1 MVKLCTV
8 CNRCPQ
14 IGHISQ
20 VITGPLF
27 INLGWMMHFVILIH
41 VYICTWQA
49 VMLCLYAW
57 SIFCFYKIYI
67 TIFLDLINLFLI
79 KFKKIIDRNH
89 LSVLYISFFI
99 SKNAFDHLITFKFPD
114 CSVYRWLQIWP
125 WHPLQSVISRK
136 RWKNP
141 MLRPLHQSLKF
152 LMINWWK
159 LLNTWTDLLEVN
171 CIQIEIQVTI
181 ESSWSTE
188 VKSWPK
194 VFSLF

>member
-1 MVKLCTV
+1 
-8 CNRCPQ
+8 
-14 IGHISQ
+14 
-20 VITGPLF
+20 
-27 INLGWMMHFVILIH
+27 MHDH
-41 VYICTWQA
+41 
-49 VMLCLYAW
+49 

-79 KFKKIIDRNH
+79 KFKKIIDRNQI
-89 LSVLYISFFI
+89 SVLYISFFI

-125 WHPLQSVISRK
+125 WHPLQSVILGLISRK

-194 VFSLF
+194 VFSLI

>member
-1 MVKLCTV
+1 
-8 CNRCPQ
+8 
-14 IGHISQ
+14 
-20 VITGPLF
+20 
-27 INLGWMMHFVILIH
+27 MHDH
-41 VYICTWQA
+41 
-49 VMLCLYAW
+49 

-89 LSVLYISFFI
+89 ISVLYISFFI

-125 WHPLQSVISRK
+125 WHPLQSVILGLISRK

-159 LLNTWTDLLEVN
+159 LLNTWMDLLEVN

-194 VFSLF
+194 VFFSILEKPVFLW